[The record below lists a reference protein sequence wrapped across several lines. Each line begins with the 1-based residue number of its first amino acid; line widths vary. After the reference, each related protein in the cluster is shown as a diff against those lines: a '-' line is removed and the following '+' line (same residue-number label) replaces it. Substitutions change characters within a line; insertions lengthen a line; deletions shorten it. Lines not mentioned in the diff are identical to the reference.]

1 MGFKKVSGR
10 VTLQFLSHF
19 FFFFVLYVEGAVGQ
33 EEVGVGVVYKV
44 RSEGH
49 CGPGRSAAPP
59 AVCLSWSVCGCVAGL
74 QPFLFSDV
82 CHLGMKSICP
92 DIVLPSFSPPSACC
106 KTKPCADLSPKDPAH
121 SLFFHSSSG
130 VQHHPKPRAFLKPF
144 MICGL
149 YKCLLL
155 LSVTALIL

>member
-10 VTLQFLSHF
+10 VTWQFLAHF
-19 FFFFVLYVEGAVGQ
+19 LYFLYLGGAVGQ
-33 EEVGVGVVYKV
+33 EEVGEGVVYKV

-49 CGPGRSAAPP
+49 FDSGLGHSTALP

-92 DIVLPSFSPPSACC
+92 DVVLPSFNPPSACC

-130 VQHHPKPRAFLKPF
+130 VQHHPKPYAFLKPF
-144 MICGL
+144 MIC
-149 YKCLLL
+149 
-155 LSVTALIL
+155 

>member
-1 MGFKKVSGR
+1 MGFKKASGR
-10 VTLQFLSHF
+10 VT
-19 FFFFVLYVEGAVGQ
+19 EGAVGR
-33 EEVGVGVVYKV
+33 EEVGQGVVCKV

-49 CGPGRSAAPP
+49 STAPP

-92 DIVLPSFSPPSACC
+92 DVVLPSFSPPSACC

-121 SLFFHSSSG
+121 SVFSQFQWSTTS
-130 VQHHPKPRAFLKPF
+130 PKTL
-144 MICGL
+144 
-149 YKCLLL
+149 CLP
-155 LSVTALIL
+155 